1 MLSTAFSQNIS
12 SLVDI
17 VNNVNTVY
25 SVNSVYSFRVVFLFI
40 FCLSFAFEMGFNA
53 KCVCEKH
60 DAWRHGPREGP
71 VDRMRVVDPE
81 ETRFCS
87 FDASKNKSRKRRICL
102 PCRGR
107 IAVEIKCSKLE
118 VSRTV
123 LHAYIFVVFDR
134 CVK

>member
-1 MLSTAFSQNIS
+1 MYI
-12 SLVDI
+12 
-17 VNNVNTVY
+17 
-25 SVNSVYSFRVVFLFI
+25 
-40 FCLSFAFEMGFNA
+40 AFESFFYSSSAFRLLLKWVSTPNA
-53 KCVCEKH
+53 CEKH
-60 DAWRHGPREGP
+60 DSWRHGPREGP

-87 FDASKNKSRKRRICL
+87 FDTSKNKSRKRRICL

-118 VSRTV
+118 VSQTV

-134 CVK
+134 CEINFLSVH